1 MTVYEVRP
9 VRVSAEVP
17 APADQVFTFIS
28 DTRNGPIWCPNV
40 SDVVQISGDGVE
52 VGARFRFHQVVEAG
66 GRSLTSDV
74 DVEVLDL
81 TEDSISWR
89 VEDKF
94 QVRDVQVSV
103 TGTDSGSEV
112 TQTTSAAFKRKPG
125 VAKWLYPTLA
135 KRTFRD
141 QFQHLS
147 EHFAADEPPG

>member
-1 MTVYEVRP
+1 M
-9 VRVSAEVP
+9 
-17 APADQVFTFIS
+17 
-28 DTRNGPIWCPNV
+28 
-40 SDVVQISGDGVE
+40 VQTAGEGVE
-52 VGARFRFHQVVEAG
+52 VGSKFRFHQVIEAS
-66 GRSLTSDV
+66 GRTLQSDV

-103 TGTDSGSEV
+103 TGTGSGSEV

-147 EHFAADEPPG
+147 EHFAADERSGLNFFENH

>member
-28 DTRNGPIWCPNV
+28 DTRNDPIWCPNV
-40 SDVVQISGDGVE
+40 SDVVQTAGEGVE
-52 VGARFRFHQVVEAG
+52 VGSKFRFHQVIEAS
-66 GRSLTSDV
+66 GRTLQSDV
-74 DVEVLDL
+74 DVEVL
-81 TEDSISWR
+81 EVGQRSIRWR

-141 QFQHLS
+141 QFHHLS